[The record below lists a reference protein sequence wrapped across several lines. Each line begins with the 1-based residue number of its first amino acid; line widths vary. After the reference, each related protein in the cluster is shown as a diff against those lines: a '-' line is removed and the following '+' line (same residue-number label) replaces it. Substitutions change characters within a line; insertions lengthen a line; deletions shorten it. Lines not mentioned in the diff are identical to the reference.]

1 MLDIK
6 LIRKNPNAVRDD
18 LKKRGQTDKL
28 QWLEDLLVQDR
39 SYRELLAD
47 VEKLRARRN
56 VISQDINLAKKAG
69 RDLSHLFKEAKSI
82 PEKIKQQ
89 EEQVQTAK
97 QRVDHYLMRLPN
109 ILHESVPVGQ
119 SDENNKVVRQVG
131 AKPKIKNPKDHVDLL
146 QLLDAAD
153 LERAAKI
160 SGARFYFLKGDL
172 ALLHHAMLQ
181 LAMSM
186 LVKRKFTAMVPPMLM
201 HRKQYEG
208 VTDLADFENVM
219 YKIENDDLY
228 LSATSE
234 HPLVAMHGGEI
245 FQPDQLPLRYAGI
258 SSCFR
263 REAGAHGKDT
273 KGIFRVHQF
282 DKVEQVGF
290 CTPDKSWKMH
300 EEFLKNLEDYWK
312 ALKIPYRV
320 VNVCTGDIGTVA
332 AKKYDLEA
340 WMPSQGK
347 YREMGSCSNCT
358 SYQANRLGMRYRL
371 TAGGEEKEALH
382 TVNSTMVASPRAIV
396 AILENF
402 QKSDGSVKI
411 PSALLPFMHGK
422 KEIVAPKTQ
431 NKS

>member
-6 LIRKNPNAVRDD
+6 LIRKNPDEVRQD

-28 QWLEDLLVQDR
+28 QWLEDLLVQDKK
-39 SYRELLAD
+39 YRELLA
-47 VEKLRARRN
+47 ETEQLRSRRN
-56 VISQDINLAKKAG
+56 SISQEVNLAKKSGKDAAQ
-69 RDLSHLFKEAKSI
+69 LLAEAKNI
-82 PEKIKQQ
+82 PSKIKAV
-89 EEQVQTAK
+89 EEETLAAK
-97 QRVDHYLMRLPN
+97 QRVDYYLMRLPN
-109 ILHESVPVGQ
+109 ILHSSVPVGA
-119 SDENNKVVRQVG
+119 SDEDNKIVRKVG
-131 AKPKIKNPKDHVDLL
+131 KLPKAAKVIDHVDLL
-146 QLLDAAD
+146 QLLDVAD

-186 LVKRKFTAMVPPMLM
+186 LVKKKFTAIVPPMLM
-201 HRKQYEG
+201 HRKPYEG
-208 VTDLADFENVM
+208 VTDLADFESVM

-228 LSATSE
+228 LTATSE

-245 FQPDQLPLRYAGI
+245 FQPEQLPIRYAGI

-290 CTPDKSWKMH
+290 CKPEQSWKMH

-312 ALKIPYRV
+312 LLKIPYRI
-320 VNVCTGDIGTVA
+320 VNVCTGDIGIVA
-332 AKKYDLEA
+332 AKKYDLEV
-340 WMPSQGK
+340 WMPAQAK

-358 SYQANRLGMRYRL
+358 TYQANRLAIRYRL
-371 TAGGEEKEALH
+371 AKGGEEKEALH
-382 TVNSTMVASPRAIV
+382 TVNSTMVAPPRAIV
-396 AILENF
+396 AILENC
-402 QKSDGSVKI
+402 QKPDGSIKI

-422 KEIVAPKTQ
+422 KEIVAQ
-431 NKS
+431 KS